1 MTEFGKYYMKSVFQH
16 FQDRQKK
23 AIESKELTKEEKAD
37 LSDINLFLMQV
48 MTSEEELY
56 NAKKVLLED
65 WRKKQIEKNKQ
76 KEK

>member
-1 MTEFGKYYMKSVFQH
+1 MTEFGKYYMQSAFQH

-23 AIESKELTKEEKAD
+23 AIESKELTGEEKAD
-37 LSDINLFLMQV
+37 ISDINLFLMQV
-48 MTSEEELY
+48 LTSEEELY

-65 WRKKQIEKNKQ
+65 WRKRQIEKDKQ

>member
-1 MTEFGKYYMKSVFQH
+1 MTEFGKYYMKSVFKH

-37 LSDINLFLMQV
+37 ISDINLFLMQV
-48 MTSEEELY
+48 LTSEEELY

-65 WRKKQIEKNKQ
+65 WRKRQIEK
-76 KEK
+76 EK

>member
-23 AIESKELTKEEKAD
+23 AIESKELTGEEKAD

-65 WRKKQIEKNKQ
+65 WRKRQIEEDKQ

>member
-23 AIESKELTKEEKAD
+23 AIESKELTGEEKAD
-37 LSDINLFLMQV
+37 ISDINLFLMQV

-65 WRKKQIEKNKQ
+65 WRKKQIEKQ

>member
-23 AIESKELTKEEKAD
+23 AIESKELTGEEKAD
-37 LSDINLFLMQV
+37 ISDINLFFMQIL
-48 MTSEEELY
+48 TSEEELY

-65 WRKKQIEKNKQ
+65 WRKRQIEK
-76 KEK
+76 EKGE

>member
-23 AIESKELTKEEKAD
+23 AIESKELTGEEKAD
-37 LSDINLFLMQV
+37 ISDINLFFMQIL
-48 MTSEEELY
+48 TSEEELY

-65 WRKKQIEKNKQ
+65 WKKKQIEKNKQ